1 MTSFPSISRRMTR
14 RKSTGWGGGPA
25 DGVFRLFQVLS
36 GRVYPACHSAGDRGA
51 GGVDTRETDGNLQL
65 RRPAVSPGVQA
76 PHDPYPRRGPGAHLL
91 GEGDHS
97 AQGGLPHQRRFPAR
111 YSRHY
116 YDLWC
121 MDKSPVKTA
130 ACGDLALLDRV
141 YGSRTGSI
149 HRVRPTMSWQNRA
162 RCDCFRQRSASLFCG
177 RIMSIWKNMIFSS
190 RRLWNVWRG
199 WRGRSMG
206 CEESSRL

>member
-1 MTSFPSISRRMTR
+1 MRNFPSTSGRRTR
-14 RKSTGWGGGPA
+14 RRCVSAIPSP
-25 DGVFRLFQVLS
+25 FRKGLSCLSFCWRS
-36 GRVYPACHSAGDRGA
+36 GRWRRGHP
-51 GGVDTRETDGNLQL
+51 

-162 RCDCFRQRSASLFCG
+162 RCDCFRRRSASLFCG